1 MHLANL
7 KEVRDR
13 AGVPT
18 TTTVPEQSKLIEMI
32 HNERFIEFWNE
43 GHRYHDVRRWAEGQ
57 KYFGAKRDGVER
69 NGERCTVCKKFNV
82 RTTIDQPFRWNDRL
96 YLAPIQNAEV
106 YKNPQMVQAYGY

>member
-1 MHLANL
+1 M

-57 KYFGAKRDGVER
+57 KYFGAKREGLNAMVKDVPFE
-69 NGERCTVCKKFNV
+69 KFNV

>member
-1 MHLANL
+1 
-7 KEVRDR
+7 
-13 AGVPT
+13 
-18 TTTVPEQSKLIEMI
+18 MI

-43 GHRYHDVRRWAEGQ
+43 DHRYHDVRRWAEGQ
-57 KYFGAKRDGVER
+57 KYFGAKREGLNAMVKDVPFE
-69 NGERCTVCKKFNV
+69 KFNV